1 MGFLPEVRCK
11 SKGGLKMSGGSH
23 NYIYSQIE
31 SELADQMEDAE
42 LNELISDIIVLAH
55 ALEWY
60 HSSDISREEYL
71 ETVKGF
77 KQKWFKS
84 NREERLKK
92 YIDEAIDDVKE
103 KMYMLI
109 GMEQED

>member
-1 MGFLPEVRCK
+1 
-11 SKGGLKMSGGSH
+11 MSGGSH
-23 NYIYSQIE
+23 NYIYCQIE

-60 HSSDISREEYL
+60 HSSDTSREDYL
-71 ETVKGF
+71 ETVKAF
-77 KQKWFKS
+77 KKKWFKQS
-84 NREERLKK
+84 REERLKK
-92 YIDEAIDDVKE
+92 YIDEAIDDCKE
-103 KMYMLI
+103 KMYLLI

>member
-1 MGFLPEVRCK
+1 
-11 SKGGLKMSGGSH
+11 MSGGSH
-23 NYIYSQIE
+23 YYIYCQIE

-103 KMYMLI
+103 KMYTLI
-109 GMEQED
+109 GVEQEGRAENDA

>member
-1 MGFLPEVRCK
+1 
-11 SKGGLKMSGGSH
+11 MSGGSH
-23 NYIYSQIE
+23 NYIYYQIE
-31 SELADQMEDAE
+31 EELADQMEDAE

-60 HSSDISREEYL
+60 HSSDTSREDYL
-71 ETVKGF
+71 ETVKAF
-77 KQKWFKS
+77 KKKWFKS

-103 KMYMLI
+103 KMYTLI
-109 GMEQED
+109 GVEQEG

>member
-1 MGFLPEVRCK
+1 
-11 SKGGLKMSGGSH
+11 MSGGSH
-23 NYIYSQIE
+23 NYIYSRIE
-31 SELADQMEDAE
+31 EELADQMEDAE

-60 HSSDISREEYL
+60 HSSDTSREDYL
-71 ETVKGF
+71 DTVKAF

-92 YIDEAIDDVKE
+92 YIDEAIDDVKG

-109 GMEQED
+109 GIEQEG